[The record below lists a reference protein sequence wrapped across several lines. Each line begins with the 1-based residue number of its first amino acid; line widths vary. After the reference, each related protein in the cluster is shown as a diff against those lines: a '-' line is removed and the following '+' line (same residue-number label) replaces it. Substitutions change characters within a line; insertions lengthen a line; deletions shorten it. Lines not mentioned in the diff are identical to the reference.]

1 MVTSEVL
8 SNCMLADL
16 VVIDLLWQYITRKIS
31 CADEL
36 SLPKFIKLVLHSI
49 FHRLYQEVWQSGKL
63 YEYDTN
69 NFDDVKTLA
78 GPLTDGWG
86 ITTDNK
92 SLILSDGSS
101 TLSYIDPTT
110 LAVQKTVEVCTVGSH
125 GHGN

>member
-1 MVTSEVL
+1 M
-8 SNCMLADL
+8 
-16 VVIDLLWQYITRKIS
+16 
-31 CADEL
+31 
-36 SLPKFIKLVLHSI
+36 PKFINVALHFI

-101 TLSYIDPTT
+101 TLSFIDPTT
-110 LAVQKTVEVCTVGSH
+110 LAVKKTVQVYTVNLYEH
-125 GHGN
+125 GP